1 MADEIL
7 RYAQNDKNCS
17 FAVLLSDNGQ
27 EWTARELS
35 QRLLSFAHISE
46 APQMNALKRRI
57 LGLIILGFVAGEC
70 SAAYLSPEFLAVA
83 PDGKTLYVTA
93 ATSGKLLLFDVAGSK
108 VAAEWPLPCDP
119 SGVAVSADGTIYVSG
134 GGANGALY
142 KLNAA
147 GKILA
152 KVDTGHTPIS
162 PVVSKDA
169 ATVYVL
175 NRFNNSVVAIDAAE
189 MKIKATVAVLREPHA
204 AVLGAGGKLL
214 FVANHL
220 PAARATDKVVS
231 AAVSVIDTAAFKPVG
246 HKLLPNGSTSVRGIG
261 ATPDGKF
268 IYITHNLG
276 RYQLPTTQLERGW
289 MNTAGL
295 SVFNGDTGEY
305 VNTALLDDVD
315 LGAANPWG
323 ATVSPDGKHLIVAH
337 AGTREISAIDR
348 EAFHARL
355 DKAAKNEK
363 VTEVTKSAS
372 DVPNDLTFLTDIRRR
387 MKLNGDGPHGMAVV
401 GDTAYAALY
410 FSDALAAVKL
420 GNAALKCDA
429 IPLGTAPD
437 LGKDRMR
444 RGEILWNDATMSFQQ
459 WVSCAS
465 CHPDGRSDGLNW
477 DLLND
482 GIGTPKQSKNLVYC
496 HLTPPTMVT
505 GVRPDMQACNR
516 KGITHILF
524 AVRPEEDALCLD
536 AYVSS
541 LKPVPSPYLVNGK
554 LSAVATE
561 GEKVFHGAGC
571 AACHQPDKT
580 GPNGERLFTNLK
592 KYNLGLGVGP
602 EEGRE
607 FDTTTLVEMWRTAPY
622 LHDGRAQTIEEML
635 TICNPNNT
643 HGNTKGLSPEQI
655 KALAEYIRSF

>member
-1 MADEIL
+1 
-7 RYAQNDKNCS
+7 
-17 FAVLLSDNGQ
+17 
-27 EWTARELS
+27 
-35 QRLLSFAHISE
+35 
-46 APQMNALKRRI
+46 MNALKRRI
-57 LGLIILGFVAGEC
+57 LGLIILGFVAGKC
-70 SAAYLSPEFLAVA
+70 SAAYLSPEYLAVA
-83 PDGKTLYVTA
+83 LNGKTLYVTA
-93 ATSGKLLLFDVAGSK
+93 ATSGKLLLFDVASNK
-108 VAAEWPLPCDP
+108 LSAEWPLLCDP
-119 SGVAVSADGTIYVSG
+119 SGVAAAADGVVYVTG

-142 KLNAA
+142 KLDAV
-147 GKILA
+147 GKVLA
-152 KVDTGHTPIS
+152 KIDTGHTPLW
-162 PVVSKDA
+162 PVVGKDA

-175 NRFNNSVVAIDAAE
+175 NRFNNNVVAVDAAT
-189 MKIKATVAVLREPHA
+189 MKPKATVAVLREPHA
-204 AVLGAGGKLL
+204 AALGVGGKLL

-220 PAARATDKVVS
+220 PAGRATDKVVA
-231 AAVSVIDTAAFKPVG
+231 AAVSVIDTATFKLIG
-246 HKLLPNGSTSVRGIG
+246 HGTLPNGSTGVRGM
-261 ATPDGKF
+261 AASPDGKF
-268 IYITHNLG
+268 IYVTHNLA

-295 SVFNGDTGEY
+295 SVFNGETGEY
-305 VNTALLDDVD
+305 INTALLDDVD
-315 LGAANPWG
+315 RGAANPWG
-323 ATVSPDGKHLIVAH
+323 AAVSPDGKLLIVAH

-348 EAFHARL
+348 EAFHTRL

-387 MKLNGDGPHGMAVV
+387 LKLNGDGPHGVAVV
-401 GDTAYAALY
+401 GNTAYAALY
-410 FSDALAAVKL
+410 FADALAVAKL
-420 GNAALKCDA
+420 GDTVLKCDA
-429 IPLGTAPD
+429 IPLGAAPD
-437 LGKDRMR
+437 LGKDRVR
-444 RGEILWNDATMSFQQ
+444 RGEMLWNDATMSFQQ

-496 HLTPPTMVT
+496 HLTPPAMVT

-541 LKPVPSPYLVNGK
+541 LKPAPSPHLVNGK
-554 LSAVATE
+554 LSAVAME

-571 AACHQPDKT
+571 ATCHQPDKT

-592 KYNLGLGVGP
+592 KYNLGLGVGG

-622 LHDGRAQTIEEML
+622 LHDGRALTLEEML
-635 TICNPNNT
+635 STCNPNNT
-643 HGNTKGLSPEQI
+643 HGNTKGLPPEQI
-655 KALAEYIRSF
+655 KALAEYLRSL